1 MTMYEHI
8 CVICG
13 KPFTSARPDSK
24 CCSRECKYE
33 KAKEYAKAE
42 RKVHKE
48 KTCPVCGTIFT
59 ASSPERKYCSMV
71 CARRHANEV
80 RREKRNPKVKDAD
93 IREIVRRANEMG
105 VSYGEYVARWGK

>member
-1 MTMYEHI
+1 MYEHI

-33 KAKEYAKAE
+33 KAKQYARA
-42 RKVHKE
+42 HKTE
-48 KTCPVCGTIFT
+48 MKKTCPECGKTFVT
-59 ASSPERKYCSMV
+59 TNPDRKYCSFE
-71 CARRHANEV
+71 CGRQHANEV